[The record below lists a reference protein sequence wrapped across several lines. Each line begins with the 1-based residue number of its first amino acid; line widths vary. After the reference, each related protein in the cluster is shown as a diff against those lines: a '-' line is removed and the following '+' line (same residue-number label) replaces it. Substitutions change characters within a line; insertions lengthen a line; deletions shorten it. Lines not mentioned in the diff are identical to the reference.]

1 MIDDNS
7 SRGDCDESD
16 DLPELVKQID
26 KPERPETES
35 EESDSESDYGE
46 RVPRLSHITFLSH
59 PRLNVPTSD
68 GPELQR
74 R

>member
-35 EESDSESDYGE
+35 EESSSESDYVGA
-46 RVPRLSHITFLSH
+46 RVPLLADITLT
-59 PRLNVPTSD
+59 LCVPTK
-68 GPELQR
+68 
-74 R
+74 